1 MGSGLVRGGFL
12 PPAILCCALG
22 LLLGFLGWRKALI
35 GAGVMAATAIAVFA
49 IGPDAAWIEA
59 IFLGCWLS
67 VIGCALLLVRPARL
81 TRKLVFAASLN
92 AGLWVGALCSVAG
105 DVRALGI
112 SLPFVLVCI
121 PSSAIV
127 ARGWE
132 ISVKV
137 VASWLTAVA
146 ILATMLSLT
155 PTPGYVPDHME

>member
-1 MGSGLVRGGFL
+1 MRGGFL

-22 LLLGFLGWRKALI
+22 LVLAFLGWRRALI
-35 GAGVMAATAIAVFA
+35 GAGLMAVTAVAVFFA
-49 IGPDAAWIEA
+49 GPDAKWIEA

-67 VIGCALLLVRPARL
+67 VIGCALLLFQPA
-81 TRKLVFAASLN
+81 KLPAALALAVSLN
-92 AGLWVGALCSVAG
+92 AGVWVGAVSSVAG

-112 SLPFVLVCI
+112 SLPFVLVLI
-121 PSSAIV
+121 PGSVVV

-132 ISVKV
+132 IGVKV
-137 VASWLTAVA
+137 LASWLTAVA